1 MNSPSFKTT
10 LFSLQKALPYKRR
23 QLFSNLC
30 STCYSTLYVIP
41 WFTWMWFFSLYIS
54 GNKNNRFH
62 ERSVYR
68 GWNEFRKCKGREVY
82 NFMTPLRHTLFIHVC
97 MHVHCVFVKYFWP
110 KNPPHFV
117 LVCFNRDIT
126 FIIVC
131 FCFCVWKI

>member
-1 MNSPSFKTT
+1 MNSPSYKTT
-10 LFSLQKALPYKRR
+10 LFSLQKALPYKRG
-23 QLFSNLC
+23 LNSSVICVLHV
-30 STCYSTLYVIP
+30 TVCYSMIYLNVI
-41 WFTWMWFFSLYIS
+41 FFPLYIS

-82 NFMTPLRHTLFIHVC
+82 NFMTPLRHPLFIHVC